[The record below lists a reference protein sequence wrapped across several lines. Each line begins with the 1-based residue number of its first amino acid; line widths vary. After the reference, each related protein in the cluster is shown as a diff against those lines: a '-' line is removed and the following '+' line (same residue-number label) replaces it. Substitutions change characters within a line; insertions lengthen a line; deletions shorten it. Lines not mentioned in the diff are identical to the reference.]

1 MNETGIRREP
11 DVNPLFLTCGDAL
24 PRSRKSATGENHRC
38 THRRVL
44 SVNACFRQ
52 LTVPGNRVRAKARG
66 CCPFVTSNRSVRRI
80 ILQSYS

>member
-11 DVNPLFLTCGDAL
+11 CGDAL

-44 SVNACFRQ
+44 SVNACSIRGDVKNI
-52 LTVPGNRVRAKARG
+52 LLPPPEARVMVRG
-66 CCPFVTSNRSVRRI
+66 IQSLVR
-80 ILQSYS
+80 

>member
-44 SVNACFRQ
+44 
-52 LTVPGNRVRAKARG
+52 
-66 CCPFVTSNRSVRRI
+66 
-80 ILQSYS
+80 